1 MAITYCSDAMPHD
14 VSQPRAVVL
23 LQALEDAPD
32 LVDDIF
38 LLASRACSYCPRML
52 VTPQL
57 LPPLLD
63 TAMVSP
69 QHRNAADL
77 VHVMSWLDCFV
88 CMDVQMDCRFLT
100 CLCLVTDA

>member
-1 MAITYCSDAMPHD
+1 MLQKHHACCMALTNCSNTMPHG
-14 VSQPRAVVL
+14 VSQSCVVVL

-69 QHRNAADL
+69 QHRNAADDRMY
-77 VHVMSWLDCFV
+77 VMSWLSFLSAWDCI
-88 CMDVQMDCRFLT
+88 M
-100 CLCLVTDA
+100 